1 MGNLFIDDSL
11 SSHGV
16 YHMSDQTKQLILLVD
31 DVPKNLQILGNTL
44 KSDDLTVA
52 FATNGKKALEYVQK
66 KQPDLILLDIMMPDM
81 DGYEVCKRLKED
93 AQTMHIPIIF
103 ITAMSDADDEYR
115 GFELGGAD
123 YITKPFNPR
132 LVRARVESQLRLK
145 RKTDLLEKLSSIDG
159 LTEIPN
165 RRQFDETLSNEWA
178 RARRAQSNI
187 SLILIDIDFFKQ
199 YNDHYGHA
207 AGDKCLQKVAKTLKH
222 SLKRPADFVARY
234 GGEEFVVIL
243 SEIDHQSAL
252 MMANKLNESIF
263 QLELPHGASQVS
275 EYLTISLGIA
285 TTIPQDD
292 QRHESL
298 LETADKYLYEAK
310 SSGRNQVKGFHL

>member
-310 SSGRNQVKGFHL
+310 SSGRNQVKGVHL

>member
-1 MGNLFIDDSL
+1 
-11 SSHGV
+11 
-16 YHMSDQTKQLILLVD
+16 MSDQTKQHILLVD
-31 DVPKNLQILGNTL
+31 DVPKNLQVLGTAL
-44 KSDDLTVA
+44 KSEEFTIA
-52 FATNGKKALEYVQK
+52 FATNGKNAIDYVQK
-66 KQPDLILLDIMMPDM
+66 KHPDLILLDIMMPEM
-81 DGYEVCKRLKED
+81 DGYEVCKRIKED
-93 AQTMHIPIIF
+93 TQTMHIPIIF
-103 ITAMSDADDEYR
+103 ITAMSDAEDEYR

-123 YITKPFNPR
+123 YITKPFNTK

-165 RRQFDETLSNEWA
+165 RRCFDETLANEWA
-178 RARRAQSNI
+178 RARRAHSNI

-207 AGDKCLQKVAKTLKH
+207 AGDKCLQKVAKTLNY

-243 SEIDHQSAL
+243 PEIDHNSAL
-252 MMANKLNESIF
+252 IMANKLNESIV
-263 QLELPHGASQVS
+263 QLELPHEASQVS
-275 EYLTISLGIA
+275 QYVTISLGIA

-298 LETADKYLYEAK
+298 LETSDKYLYEAK
-310 SSGRNQVKGFHL
+310 SSGRNQVKGVHLK

>member
-1 MGNLFIDDSL
+1 
-11 SSHGV
+11 
-16 YHMSDQTKQLILLVD
+16 MSDQTKQHILLVD
-31 DVPKNLQILGNTL
+31 DVPKNLQVLGTAL
-44 KSDDLTVA
+44 KSEDFTIA
-52 FATNGKKALEYVQK
+52 FATNGKNAIEYVQK
-66 KQPDLILLDIMMPDM
+66 KQPDLILLDIMMPEM
-81 DGYEVCKRLKED
+81 DGYEVCKRIKED
-93 AQTMHIPIIF
+93 TKTMHIPIIF
-103 ITAMSDADDEYR
+103 ITAMSDAEDEYR

-123 YITKPFNPR
+123 YITKPFNTK

-165 RRQFDETLSNEWA
+165 RRQFDETLANEWA

-207 AGDKCLQKVAKTLKH
+207 AGDKCLQKVAKTLNH
-222 SLKRPADFVARY
+222 SIKRPADFVARY

-243 SEIDHQSAL
+243 PEIDHNSAL
-252 MMANKLNESIF
+252 IMANKLNESIV
-263 QLELPHGASQVS
+263 QLELPHEASQVS
-275 EYLTISLGIA
+275 QYVTISLGIA

-298 LETADKYLYEAK
+298 LETSDKYLYEAK
-310 SSGRNQVKGFHL
+310 SSGRNQVKGVHLK

>member
-1 MGNLFIDDSL
+1 
-11 SSHGV
+11 
-16 YHMSDQTKQLILLVD
+16 MSDQTKQLILLVD

-81 DGYEVCKRLKED
+81 DGYEVCKRIKED
-93 AQTMHIPIIF
+93 TQTMHIPIIF

-222 SLKRPADFVARY
+222 SLKRPSDFVARY

-263 QLELPHGASQVS
+263 QLELPHEASQVS

>member
-1 MGNLFIDDSL
+1 
-11 SSHGV
+11 
-16 YHMSDQTKQLILLVD
+16 MSDQTKQVILLVD
-31 DVPKNLQILGNTL
+31 DVPKNLQILGNAL

-81 DGYEVCKRLKED
+81 DGYEVCKRIKED
-93 AQTMHIPIIF
+93 TQTMHIPIIF

-243 SEIDHQSAL
+243 SEIDHQSVL

-263 QLELPHGASQVS
+263 QLELPHEASQVS

-310 SSGRNQVKGFHL
+310 SSGRNQVKGVHL

>member
-1 MGNLFIDDSL
+1 
-11 SSHGV
+11 
-16 YHMSDQTKQLILLVD
+16 MSDQTKQLILLVD

>member
-1 MGNLFIDDSL
+1 
-11 SSHGV
+11 
-16 YHMSDQTKQLILLVD
+16 MSDQTKQLILLVD

-52 FATNGKKALEYVQK
+52 FATNGKKALEYVPK

-103 ITAMSDADDEYR
+103 ITAMRDADDEYR

-222 SLKRPADFVARY
+222 SLKRPSDFVARY

-243 SEIDHQSAL
+243 SEIDHKSAL

-263 QLELPHGASQVS
+263 QLELPHEASQVS

-310 SSGRNQVKGFHL
+310 SSGRNQVKGVHL

>member
-1 MGNLFIDDSL
+1 
-11 SSHGV
+11 
-16 YHMSDQTKQLILLVD
+16 MSDQTKQVILLVD
-31 DVPKNLQILGNTL
+31 DVPKNLQILGNAL

-81 DGYEVCKRLKED
+81 DGYEVCKRIKAD
-93 AQTMHIPIIF
+93 TQTMHIPIIF

-222 SLKRPADFVARY
+222 SLKRPSDFVARY

-243 SEIDHQSAL
+243 SEIDHKSAL

-263 QLELPHGASQVS
+263 QLELPHEASQVS

-310 SSGRNQVKGFHL
+310 SSGRNQVKGVHL

>member
-1 MGNLFIDDSL
+1 
-11 SSHGV
+11 
-16 YHMSDQTKQLILLVD
+16 MSDQTKQLILLVD

-310 SSGRNQVKGFHL
+310 SSGRNQVKGVHL